1 MKRGDFLEL
10 KELCNKTMELFEIAD
25 ITELGNALMN
35 CVKNNDVQKYSDFQ
49 SLVGDLS
56 VDWLQMIFQYY
67 HADRKEKMQDYT
79 PKTLAD
85 FMGRLAG
92 NSEIIIDMCA
102 GSGALT
108 IQKWSRNHDSKFL
121 LYEFDENVI
130 PFLLFNMAVRNV
142 SCTVYHADVL
152 QQEIFHTYEISKGE
166 RYGVFKEVENGN
178 SFNF

>member
-1 MKRGDFLEL
+1 
-10 KELCNKTMELFEIAD
+10 MELFEISD
-25 ITELGNALMN
+25 ITELGNALMT

-49 SLVGDLS
+49 SLVGVLS

-85 FMGRLAG
+85 FMGRLLG
-92 NSEIIIDMCA
+92 NSKIIIDMCA

-108 IQKWSRNHDSKFL
+108 IQKWSRNPDLKFL

-130 PFLLFNMAVRNV
+130 PFLLFNMALRNV

-152 QQEIFHTYEISKGE
+152 QQEIFHTYKISKGE
-166 RYGVFKEVENGN
+166 RYGVFEEVENGN
-178 SFNF
+178 SFDL

>member
-1 MKRGDFLEL
+1 MEL
-10 KELCNKTMELFEIAD
+10 KMLTEKMIEILKVKDTNDMSEKLFE
-25 ITELGNALMN
+25 
-35 CVKNNDVQKYSDFQ
+35 VVRNNDTEVYEQFCELVDNDF
-49 SLVGDLS
+49 SI
-56 VDWLQMIFQYY
+56 DWLQMIFQYY
-67 HADRKEKMQDYT
+67 QSDRKEKMQDYT
-79 PKTLAD
+79 PKTIAD

-108 IQKWSRNHDSKFL
+108 IQKWSRNPDSKFL

-152 QQEIFHTYEISKGE
+152 QQEIFHTYKRSKGE

-178 SFNF
+178 SRNAG